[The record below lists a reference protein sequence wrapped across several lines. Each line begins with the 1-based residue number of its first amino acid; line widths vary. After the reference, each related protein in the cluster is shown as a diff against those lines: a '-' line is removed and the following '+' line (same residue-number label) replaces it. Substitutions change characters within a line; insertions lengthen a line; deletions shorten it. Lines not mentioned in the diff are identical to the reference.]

1 MPGIDQLVKH
11 QHTGLLAPF
20 GDQAALLAHWNT
32 LLDHPAQGQA
42 LAKAGLDFVHQH
54 YSAKRMAEE
63 YTQIFYRVREAARA

>member
-1 MPGIDQLVKH
+1 M
-11 QHTGLLAPF
+11 LAPF